1 MITTDVITKKA
12 GVSAEAEDVIEGIT
26 HSHEVV
32 SAEAEIKSVWRKV
45 FNKYTVA
52 VTILAIASLL
62 VYLFLS
68 AEQLMSLQVFLHKD
82 NYLFYWMLLAGFLAE
97 IVAGSMGMGYGV
109 MCTTVL
115 LILNVPPPIISA
127 SIHSA
132 ESFTSAAGSIS
143 HWQLGNVN
151 KKLVKSLAIPA
162 VIGAV
167 IGAILL
173 TFVGEHYA
181 KITKPFIA
189 LYTMYLGFRI
199 LQNAFKGKTKAIEKK
214 HTNITGLGL
223 VGGFIDSFG
232 GGGWGP
238 LVTGTFIKNGH
249 TPRYVIGSS
258 TVAKF
263 ILTVASAITF
273 IFTVGI
279 HHWNIVAG
287 LLIGGIVTAPFSAM
301 LTSKLPVKKM
311 FVVVGCV
318 VIIMSLITIVRAI
331 FL

>member
-1 MITTDVITKKA
+1 MNKNTP
-12 GVSAEAEDVIEGIT
+12 EEVIEEIT
-26 HSHEVV
+26 HLHEIVNTEEELT
-32 SAEAEIKSVWRKV
+32 SSRKKV
-45 FNKYTVA
+45 GNKYMIAISLVA
-52 VTILAIASLL
+52 L
-62 VYLFLS
+62 VVLFSYLFLTPQ
-68 AEQLMSLQVFLHKD
+68 QLTDLQVMLQKD
-82 NYLFYWMLLAGFLAE
+82 GHRFYWMLLAGFLAE
-97 IVAGSMGMGYGV
+97 LVAGSMGMGYGV
-109 MCTTVL
+109 MCTTTL
-115 LILNVPPPIISA
+115 LILNVPPPVISA

-151 KKLVKSLAIPA
+151 KKLVKKLAIPA
-162 VIGAV
+162 IVGAV
-167 IGAILL
+167 IGAIAL
-173 TFVGEHYA
+173 TYIGERYA
-181 KITKPFIA
+181 KISKPIIA
-189 LYTMYLGFRI
+189 IYTLYLGFRI
-199 LQNAFKGKTKAIEKK
+199 LQNAFKRKEDSLRKK
-214 HTNITGLGL
+214 KINIPLLGIF
-223 VGGFIDSFG
+223 GGFIDSFG

-287 LLIGGIVTAPFSAM
+287 LLIGGVITAPFSAM
-301 LTSKLPVKKM
+301 LTAKLPTKKM
-311 FVVVGCV
+311 FAIVGIVVM
-318 VIIMSLITIVRAI
+318 IMSIISIVRF